1 MLDII
6 MEGCEGVMPNGVEY
20 DNASTVN
27 RELVCPVRGGGLL
40 LSPTPNRLLKGAMTK
55 EEFIKGYAR
64 RSGLTVEELAALGNY
79 VEPCSCGDDSCQG
92 WQMLFRNNYIQ
103 NVANTT
109 LRGHENTK
117 VIYTS
122 GRVKWRTQ

>member
-1 MLDII
+1 MLHGGLSRLDII
-6 MEGCEGVMPNGVEY
+6 MGDCEGVMPDRVEY
-20 DNASTVN
+20 DNASTVE

-40 LSPTPNRLLKGAMTK
+40 LSPTPNRLLKGCT
-55 EEFIKGYAR
+55 
-64 RSGLTVEELAALGNY
+64 
-79 VEPCSCGDDSCQG
+79 
-92 WQMLFRNNYIQ
+92 YIQ